1 MCRQLPG
8 GRMSRLVSEAIPSGE
23 DTMKK
28 TNFRA
33 AVAAMIVGG
42 ALAGAGAAWAA
53 AAATNEARGYNGEDE
68 KTRAEHAAFNAPYED
83 DAKVGGGGAMQRVL
97 VDNEVTR
104 VNLVSFKKGHV
115 RPGPL
120 KRKYHQLLVYVDT
133 GKYTLIKNND
143 GTPVKERRPSTAA
156 PGSAIFH
163 WKDTLVGENL
173 IDEDYRVLF
182 VEMKK

>member
-1 MCRQLPG
+1 
-8 GRMSRLVSEAIPSGE
+8 
-23 DTMKK
+23 MKK
-28 TNFRA
+28 LNTRA
-33 AVAAMIVGG
+33 AIAAVIVGS
-42 ALAGAGAAWAA
+42 ALAGVAGAAWAA
-53 AAATNEARGYNGEDE
+53 AALEARGYNGEDE
-68 KTRAEHAAFNAPYED
+68 KTRAEHAKMNVPYED

-104 VNLVSFKKGHV
+104 VNLVSFKKGHI

-143 GTPVKERRPSTAA
+143 GTPVKERKPSTAA